1 MGHADV
7 VRKAM
12 GKKKVEIMEQQK
24 SIFVYGGINEN
35 TAVKIS
41 CILIGGVLSVLSVF
55 CAVLAISIRDEK

>member
-1 MGHADV
+1 MDKENLFVFIVTLSV
-7 VRKAM
+7 VFM
-12 GKKKVEIMEQQK
+12 LIGSVLTVFG
-24 SIFVYGGINEN
+24 SLNEN